1 MTLVFREARAA
12 DLPEI
17 VNLLADDALGAGR
30 ERFEDPLPDTY
41 THAFEAISRD
51 SNNQLLLAELDGQ
64 LAGFLQ
70 LTFIPGLTYTGRSR
84 AQVEGVRVSE
94 TVRGQGSRLRGRAAR
109 TFAGRAAVPSPCR

>member
-17 VNLLADDALGAGR
+17 VNLLADDALGVTR
-30 ERFEDPLPDTY
+30 ERIEEPLPEAY
-41 THAFEAISRD
+41 TSAFEAIGRD

-64 LAGFLQ
+64 LVGFLQ

-84 AQVEGVRVSE
+84 AQVEGVRVSKA
-94 TVRGQGSRLRGRAAR
+94 VRRQGVGQALVNEAIQRARDAN
-109 TFAGRAAVPSPCR
+109 